1 MIFGN
6 MGEMM
11 KMAKEMQ
18 GQLKRI
24 KDELS
29 RDIFEGTS
37 GGVVV
42 TVSGDMEIKDV
53 IITPETNPGRLEKDV
68 KEAVSRA
75 LKQAKDGAA
84 QKMKG
89 VTGGMNLP
97 GMF

>member
-6 MGEMM
+6 MGDMM

-18 GQLKRI
+18 GQLKRV

-37 GGVVV
+37 GEVVV
-42 TVSGDMEIKDV
+42 TVSGDMEVKDV
-53 IITPETNPGRLEKDV
+53 KIAPNANPGKLEKDV

-89 VTGGMNLP
+89 ITGGMNLP

>member
-18 GQLKRI
+18 GQLKRV

-42 TVSGDMEIKDV
+42 TVSGDMEVKDV
-53 IITPETNPGRLEKDV
+53 KITPEANPGRLEKDV